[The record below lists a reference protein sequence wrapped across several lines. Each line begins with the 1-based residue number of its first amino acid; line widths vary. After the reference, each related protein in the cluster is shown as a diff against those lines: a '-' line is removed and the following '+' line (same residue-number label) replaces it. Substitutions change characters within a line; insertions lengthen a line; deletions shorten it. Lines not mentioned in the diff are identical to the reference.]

1 MEKIVL
7 RPVQHNPED
16 IRPSSVEGQSR
27 RIGIITDEGADL
39 PKEIIEKEQIA
50 VVPVKLD
57 WPEIKNL
64 PGENTFQKMREL
76 EKLGMKSFGKTSQP
90 SPKDFIDKYKY
101 QLERFDKVICI
112 TLTSKLSGTYNSA
125 IQGKNFLTPQDRE
138 KVFVIDSLNASSGQ
152 ALLVLKAVD
161 LIKSDKKIEEIVKEL
176 EKFTSQIR
184 LFLMLEDPKWLEYS
198 GRISPLIASFL
209 RNMAKRGIRALMTF
223 KNGKLVPGGIK
234 IHAKDTVM
242 VLFNQFKKE
251 TQKLRQENKKIRI
264 VITHGDDF
272 ESAQRL
278 KEMIEKEFKNIEVA
292 FINIVNNIVGA
303 VTGPDT
309 LVLTWCE
316 I

>member
-1 MEKIVL
+1 MEK
-7 RPVQHNPED
+7 
-16 IRPSSVEGQSR
+16 
-27 RIGIITDEGADL
+27 IGIITDEAADL
-39 PKEIIEKEQIA
+39 PKEIIEKYQIA

-57 WPEIKNL
+57 WPEIENL

-90 SPKDFIDKYKY
+90 SPKDFIDTYNLR
-101 QLERFDKVICI
+101 LERFDKVICI

-125 IQGKNFLTPQDRE
+125 IQGKNFLTPQDQE
-138 KVFVIDSLNASSGQ
+138 KVFVIDSLNASGGQ

-198 GRISPLIASFL
+198 GRISHLIASFL
-209 RNMAKRGIRALMTF
+209 RNMAKRGVRALLTF
-223 KNGKLVPGGIK
+223 KNGRLAPGGIK
-234 IHAKDTVM
+234 IHAKDTVR
-242 VLFNQFKKE
+242 VLFNQFEKE
-251 TQKLRQENKKIRI
+251 TQKLRQENKKIRMA
-264 VITHGDDF
+264 ITHGDDL

-278 KEMIEKEFKNIEVA
+278 KEMVEKEFKNIEVA
-292 FINIVNNIVGA
+292 FINIVNDIVGA
-303 VTGPDT
+303 VTGPNT
-309 LVLTWCE
+309 LVFSWCE

>member
-1 MEKIVL
+1 MEYMEK
-7 RPVQHNPED
+7 
-16 IRPSSVEGQSR
+16 
-27 RIGIITDEGADL
+27 IGIITDEGADL
-39 PKEIIEKEQIA
+39 PKEIIEKYQIA

-57 WPEIKNL
+57 WPEIENL

-76 EKLGMKSFGKTSQP
+76 ERRGIKSFGKTSQP

-112 TLTSKLSGTYNSA
+112 TLTSKHSGTYNSA
-125 IQGKNFLTPQDRE
+125 IQGKNFLTPQDQE
-138 KVFVIDSLNASSGQ
+138 KVFVIDSLNASGGQ
-152 ALLVLKAVD
+152 ALLVLKAID

-176 EKFTSQIR
+176 EKFRENKIR
-184 LFLMLEDPKWLEYS
+184 LFVMFEDPKWLEAS

-242 VLFNQFKKE
+242 VLFNQFEKE
-251 TQKLRQENKKIRI
+251 TQKLREANKKIRMA
-264 VITHGDDF
+264 ITHGDDL

-278 KEMIEKEFKNIEVA
+278 KEMIEKEFKNMEVA
-292 FINIVNNIVGA
+292 FINIINNIVGVLA
-303 VTGPDT
+303 GPNA
-309 LVLTWCE
+309 LAFALCE

>member
-1 MEKIVL
+1 MEKK
-7 RPVQHNPED
+7 
-16 IRPSSVEGQSR
+16 
-27 RIGIITDEGADL
+27 GIITDEAADL
-39 PKEIIEKEQIA
+39 PKEIIEKYQIA

-57 WPEIKNL
+57 WPEIENL

-76 EKLGMKSFGKTSQP
+76 ERRGIKSFGKTSQP

-125 IQGKNFLTPQDRE
+125 IQGKNFLTPQDQE
-138 KVFVIDSLNASSGQ
+138 KVFVIDSLNVSGGQ
-152 ALLVLKAVD
+152 ALLVLKAID

-176 EKFTSQIR
+176 EKFRENKIR
-184 LFLMLEDPKWLEYS
+184 LFVMFEDPKWLEAS

-223 KNGKLVPGGIK
+223 KNGRLVPGGIK

-242 VLFNQFKKE
+242 VLFNQFEKE
-251 TQKLRQENKKIRI
+251 TQKLREANKKIRMA
-264 VITHGDDF
+264 ITHGDDL

-278 KEMIEKEFKNIEVA
+278 KEMIEKEFKNMEVA
-292 FINIVNNIVGA
+292 FINIINNIVGVLA
-303 VTGPDT
+303 GPNA
-309 LVLTWCE
+309 LAFALCE